1 MVVIEKAVLH
11 ILDLA
16 NGSTVYSD
24 ALLEVKDSVDTY
36 LTKHIEK
43 SWASVSKKP
52 GRFYEDSA
60 FQKHLDAYLA
70 GEVDF
75 LAFSKTVAQ
84 SLEHALSHAEEMTS
98 VDVIFADV
106 RIDDVRQIVLLKS
119 DSHIG
124 YTHQVVQDD
133 EGTHNEIVNQATIMP
148 SLTQRI
154 DEFAFVDAGDKSIR
168 VSSKKYTI
176 DGEKIQILPEIV
188 LECSLSPSTS
198 DAVKALQKTAAKVA
212 EDYGQDE
219 VAIAAA
225 AKNYLAG
232 RMESADDAIDLTAA
246 APELFHGNPA
256 MQEDFKEAVEDAGF
270 TEPVP
275 MDMSKEAMLKK
286 VSRHRL
292 KTDTGIELNIPT
304 DYFDNTEYV
313 EFNTSEDGTMSITL
327 KHISNIINKN

>member
-43 SWASVSKKP
+43 SWTSVSKKP

-75 LAFSKTVAQ
+75 LAFSKMVAR

-154 DEFAFVDAGDKSIR
+154 DEFAFIEAGDKSIR

-246 APELFHGNPA
+246 APELFHGNSA